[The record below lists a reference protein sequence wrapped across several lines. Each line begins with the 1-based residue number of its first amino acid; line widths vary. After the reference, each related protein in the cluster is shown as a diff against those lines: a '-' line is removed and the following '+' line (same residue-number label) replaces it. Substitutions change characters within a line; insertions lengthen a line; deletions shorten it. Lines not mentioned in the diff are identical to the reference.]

1 MRRLLLAFAACSL
14 LALDAP
20 AQTGPVDSTLFSS
33 LEYRLVGPFR
43 GGRASGVAGIAGDP
57 LTYYSAATGGGVWR
71 TTDGGGSW
79 ENLSDGYFGGS
90 IGSVAVAPSDPNVIY
105 VGGGEKSLR
114 GNVSPGWGMWKSED
128 AGRSWRLLGFEGG
141 NHIPRMIVHPR
152 DEDVVYAAVLG
163 HAFGPNEERGVFRS
177 TDGGETWEKVLY
189 ISEDVGASE
198 LHMDPTNPRIL
209 YASTWRVRR
218 TPYSF
223 SSGGEGSS
231 IWRSTDGGDTWTDI
245 SESDGLPDGTWGI
258 SDVAIAPSDPDV
270 VYALVENEDGGLFRS
285 DDAGETWRRVSAD
298 RNLRQRA
305 WYFTR
310 LGVDPDDAD
319 KVWVLNVQLWVSTDG
334 GRTFDDVPTPHVDH
348 HDIWIAPED
357 GDRIVI
363 ADDGGAQVTFDG
375 GGTWSTYLNQ
385 PTAQFYRVTTDSHFP
400 YRIYGGQQDNST
412 IRIAHRSTGGA
423 ITERDWEPSA
433 GGESG
438 WLAPHPDD
446 PDIVFGGS
454 YGGFLQMVNHRT
466 GESRIVN
473 VWPENPIGAPAKDLK
488 IRFNWNFPLLFS
500 RYRDEAT
507 GDYPLYAAGNSLYRS
522 LDYGQRWDRI
532 SPDLTRADT
541 LTLGSSG
548 GPITQ
553 DNTSVEYYGTIFA
566 LAESVHEEGVIW
578 VGSDDGLLHVTR
590 DGGGAWTDV
599 TPPARLLPEGT
610 MINSVEPDPTRPGG
624 LYVAATRYKEDDFR
638 PYLLH
643 TDDYG
648 ETWRRIDE
656 GIPDGAFTRVIRAD
670 PARPGLLYAGTERG
684 MYVSFS
690 DGAGWQPFQLNLPI
704 TPVTDLAV
712 RQGELVV
719 ATQGRSFWV
728 LDDLTPLYQLNPA
741 VAEADF
747 HLFRPKPTYRVDG
760 YRARDL
766 RAAGTNPENGVVI
779 HYRLGQE
786 PDSTTAVALHV
797 LDRTGETVQ
806 TFRPGAEDDDE
817 AQPMPAT
824 AGMNRV
830 VWGRRYPD
838 ASSFDGMILWGGGLR
853 GPEAVPGTY
862 TARLVVG
869 DDSTEVPFEIRL
881 DPRSSATSED
891 LDAQFAFLSGVR
903 DKVTEVN
910 RSVERVRDLRAQINA
925 FLTRLPA
932 QAAGADTVRAAGK
945 ALVDRMTAVEQALY
959 ETRNESRQ
967 DPLNYGI
974 NLGNELSA
982 LGATAAAGDFRPTD
996 QAVAYRDEV
1005 TAEIDAE
1012 LATLRQILDRD
1023 VPAFNRLVREQELP
1037 VIVPTDA
1044 D

>member
-1 MRRLLLAFAACSL
+1 MRRSFLALAVLTLAFAEAR
-14 LALDAP
+14 AQP
-20 AQTGPVDSTLFSS
+20 APVDSALFSS

-57 LTYYSAATGGGVWR
+57 LTYYQAATGGGVWR
-71 TTDGGGSW
+71 TTDAGGTW
-79 ENLSDGYFGGS
+79 ENVSDGYFGGS

-105 VGGGEKSLR
+105 VGGGEKTLR
-114 GNVSPGWGMWKSED
+114 GNVSPGWGMWKSD
-128 AGRSWRLLGFEGG
+128 NAGRSWQGIGFEDAQ
-141 NHIPRMIVHPR
+141 HIPRVVVHPR
-152 DEDVVYAAVLG
+152 DADVVYAAVLG
-163 HAFGPNEERGVFRS
+163 HAFGPNDERGVYRS
-177 TDGGETWEKVLY
+177 RDGGETWERVLFV
-189 ISEDVGASE
+189 SDDVGAFE
-198 LHMDPTNPRIL
+198 LEMDPTNPRVL
-209 YASTWRVRR
+209 YASMWRVRR

-245 SESDGLPDGTWGI
+245 SDSEGLPDGTWGI
-258 SDVAIAPSDPDV
+258 SAVSIAPSDPDR

-285 DDAGETWRRVSAD
+285 DDAGETWRLVSAD

-310 LGVDPDDAD
+310 LGVDSEDED

-334 GRTFDDVPTPHVDH
+334 GRTFEDVDTPHADH

-375 GGTWSTYLNQ
+375 GRTWSTYMNQ

-412 IRIAHRSTGGA
+412 IRIAHRSAGGT

-466 GESRIVN
+466 GETRIVN

-488 IRFNWNFPLLFS
+488 IRFQWNFPLLFS
-500 RYRDEAT
+500 QYRDDAT
-507 GDYPLYAAGNSLYRS
+507 GDYPLYAAGNHLYRS
-522 LDYGQRWDRI
+522 LNLGQSWDRI
-532 SPDLTRADT
+532 SPDLTRADPE
-541 LTLGSSG
+541 TLGSSG

-566 LAESVHEEGVIW
+566 LAESPHEQGVLW

-590 DGGGAWTDV
+590 DGGGAWADV
-599 TPPARLLPEGT
+599 TPPVRLLPEGT
-610 MINSVEPDPTRPGG
+610 MINSVEPDPVRPGG
-624 LYVAATRYKEDDFR
+624 LYAAATRYKNDDFR
-638 PYLLH
+638 PFLLH

-648 ETWRRIDE
+648 DTWRRIDN

-670 PARPGLLYAGTERG
+670 PARPGLLYAGTEKG
-684 MYVSFS
+684 MFVSFS

-704 TPVTDLAV
+704 TPITDLAV

-728 LDDLTPLYQLNPA
+728 MDDLTPLHQLGPA
-741 VAEADF
+741 VTDADVF
-747 HLFRPKPTYRVDG
+747 LFQPKPTYRVDG
-760 YRARDL
+760 YRSRDT
-766 RAAGTNPENGVVI
+766 RTAGTNPEPGVVI
-779 HYRLGQE
+779 HYRLAQE
-786 PDSTTAVALHV
+786 PDSSATVALRI
-797 LDRTGETVQ
+797 LDRDGEVVQ
-806 TFRPGAEDDDE
+806 TFAADAADDDL
-817 AQPMPAT
+817 QMPEEE
-824 AGMNRV
+824 GMNRV

-838 ASSFDGMILWGGGLR
+838 AARFDGMVFWGGGLS

-862 TARLVVG
+862 TARLIVG
-869 DDSTEVPFEIRL
+869 EDSLEQPFEIRL
-881 DPRSSATSED
+881 DPRSSATPAD
-891 LDAQFAFLSGVR
+891 LEAQFVFLRDVR

-910 RSVERVRDLRAQINA
+910 ESVGRVRDLRAQINT
-925 FLTRLPA
+925 FLKRLPA

-945 ALVDRMTAVEQALY
+945 ALVERMTAVEEVLY
-959 ETRNESRQ
+959 ETRSESRQ

-982 LGATAAAGDFRPTD
+982 LGGTVAVGDFRPTD

-1005 TAEIDAE
+1005 MAEIEAE

-1023 VPAFNRLVREQELP
+1023 VPAFNALVREQELP
-1037 VIVPTDA
+1037 IIAPTDA

>member
-1 MRRLLLAFAACSL
+1 MSRLVLLLAA
-14 LALDAP
+14 LALLVSDTH
-20 AQTGPVDSTLFSS
+20 AQVDSTLFES

-43 GGRASGVAGIAGDP
+43 GGRASGVAGIPGDP
-57 LTYYSAATGGGVWR
+57 LTYYQGATGGGVWR
-71 TTDGGGSW
+71 TRDGGGSW

-90 IGSVAVAPSDPNVIY
+90 IGSVAVAESDPNVIY

-128 AGRSWRLLGFEGG
+128 AGRTWCSLGFEGG
-141 NHIPRMIVHPR
+141 QHIPRMVVHPR
-152 DEDVVYAAVLG
+152 DEDLVYAAVLG
-163 HAFGPNEERGVFRS
+163 HAFGPNADRGVFRS
-177 TDGGETWEKVLY
+177 RDGGETWEHVLFVN
-189 ISEDVGASE
+189 EDAGAFE
-198 LHMDPTNPRIL
+198 LEMDPTNPRIL
-209 YASTWRVRR
+209 YASIWRVRR
-218 TPYSF
+218 SPYSF

-231 IWRSTDGGDTWTDI
+231 IWKSTDGGDTWTDI
-245 SESDGLPDGTWGI
+245 SGADGFPDGTWGI
-258 SDVAIAPSDPDV
+258 SAVSISPADPDR
-270 VYALVENEDGGLFRS
+270 VYALVENEEGGLFRS

-298 RNLRQRA
+298 RNLRQRS

-310 LGVDPDDAD
+310 LGADSEDPD

-334 GRTFDDVPTPHVDH
+334 GRTFDDVRTPHVDH

-375 GGTWSTYLNQ
+375 GETWSTYLNQ
-385 PTAQFYRVTTDSHFP
+385 PTAQFYRVTTDNHFP

-412 IRIAHRSTGGA
+412 IRIAHRSAGGS

-500 RYRDEAT
+500 RYRDTET
-507 GDYPLYAAGNSLYRS
+507 GDFPLYAAGNSLYRS
-522 LDYGQRWDRI
+522 TSYGQRWDRI
-532 SPDLTRADT
+532 SPDLTRADSVT
-541 LTLGSSG
+541 LESSG

-566 LAESVHEEGVIW
+566 LAESPHEEGVIW

-590 DGGGAWTDV
+590 DGGANWTDI
-599 TPPARLLPEGT
+599 TPGERLLPSDA
-610 MINSVEPDPTRPGG
+610 MINSIETDPQRPGG
-624 LYVAATRYKEDDFR
+624 LYVAATRYKVDDFA

-643 TDDYG
+643 TADFG
-648 ETWRRIDE
+648 ETWRRIDR
-656 GIPDGAFTRVIRAD
+656 GIEAPAFTRVIRAD
-670 PARPGLLYAGTERG
+670 PERPGLLYAGTERG
-684 MYVSFS
+684 MFVSF
-690 DGAGWQPFQLNLPI
+690 DEGANWQPFQLNLPI
-704 TPVTDLAV
+704 VPVTDLAV

-719 ATQGRSFWV
+719 ATQGRGFYV
-728 LDDLTPLYQLNPA
+728 LDDLTPLYQFSDA
-741 VAEADF
+741 VTEAAMW
-747 HLFRPKPTYRVDG
+747 LFEPKPTYRVDG
-760 YRARDL
+760 YRARNP
-766 RAAGTNPENGVVI
+766 RAAGTNPEAGVVI
-779 HYRLGQE
+779 HYRLAE
-786 PDSTTAVALHV
+786 ALPDSVSAALKI
-797 LDRTGETVQ
+797 LDRTGEVVQ
-806 TFRPGAEDDDE
+806 TFSPGDDDHDL
-817 AQPMPAT
+817 AT
-824 AGMNRV
+824 EAGMNRA

-838 ASSFDGMILWGGGLR
+838 ASRFDGMVFWGGGLN

-869 DDSTEVPFEIRL
+869 EDSMEVPFEILL
-881 DPRSSATSED
+881 DPRSSATPED
-891 LDAQFAFLSGVR
+891 LQAQFDFLREVR

-910 RSVERVRDLRAQINA
+910 ESVERVRDLRDQIHTYLA
-925 FLTRLPA
+925 RLPESPE
-932 QAAGADTVRAAGK
+932 ADSVRAAGER
-945 ALVDRMTAVEQALY
+945 LVTRMTAVEEALY

-982 LGATAAAGDFRPTD
+982 LGGTVSAGDFRPTD
-996 QAVAYRDEV
+996 QAYAYRDEV
-1005 TAEIDAE
+1005 MAEIEVE
-1012 LATLRQILDRD
+1012 LATLAEILETD
-1023 VPAFNRLVREQELP
+1023 VPAFNRMIREAELP
-1037 VIVPTDA
+1037 VIVPDA

>member
-1 MRRLLLAFAACSL
+1 MRRLLVVLSL
-14 LALDAP
+14 LALTAGDTA
-20 AQTGPVDSTLFSS
+20 AQVDSTLFGS

-57 LTYYSAATGGGVWR
+57 LTYYMAATGGGVWR
-71 TTDGGGSW
+71 TRDGGGSW
-79 ENLSDGYFGGS
+79 DNISDGHFGGS

-114 GNVSPGWGMWKSED
+114 GNVSPGWGMWKSEN
-128 AGRSWRLLGFEGG
+128 AGRSWESLGFEGG

-152 DEDVVYAAVLG
+152 DADVVYAAVLG

-177 TDGGETWEKVLY
+177 MDGGDTWDKVLY

-209 YASTWRVRR
+209 YASMWRVRR

-245 SESDGLPDGTWGI
+245 SAHDGLPDGTWGI
-258 SDVAIAPSDPDV
+258 SDVAIAPSNPDV
-270 VYALVENEDGGLFRS
+270 VYALIENEDGGLFRS
-285 DDAGETWRRVSAD
+285 DDAGESWRRVSAD
-298 RNLRQRA
+298 RNLRQRS

-310 LGVDPDDAD
+310 LDVDADDAD

-363 ADDGGAQVTFDG
+363 ADDGGGQVTYDG
-375 GGTWSTYLNQ
+375 GRTWSTYLNQ
-385 PTAQFYRVTTDSHFP
+385 PTAQFYRVTTDNHFP

-412 IRIAHRSTGGA
+412 IRIAHRSAGGS

-438 WLAPHPDD
+438 WLAPHPED

-466 GESRIVN
+466 GESRVVN
-473 VWPENPIGAPAKDLK
+473 VWPENPIGAPAKELK

-500 RYRDEAT
+500 RTRDEAT
-507 GDYPLYAAGNSLYRS
+507 GDFPLYAAGNSLYRS
-522 LDYGQRWDRI
+522 TNYGQTWDRI

-578 VGSDDGLLHVTR
+578 VGSDDGMLHVTR
-590 DGGGAWTDV
+590 DGGGSWTDI
-599 TPPARLLPEGT
+599 TPGERLLPADA
-610 MINSVEPDPTRPGG
+610 MINSVDADPRRPGG
-624 LYVAATRYKEDDFR
+624 LYVAATRYKVDDFR

-648 ETWRRIDE
+648 QSWRRIDA
-656 GIPDGAFTRVIRAD
+656 GIPEPAFTRVVRAD
-670 PARPGLLYAGTERG
+670 PGRDGLLYAGTERG
-684 MYVSFS
+684 MFISFD
-690 DGAGWQPFQLNLPI
+690 DGASWQPFQLNLP
-704 TPVTDLAV
+704 TVPVTDLDL

-728 LDDLTPLYQLNPA
+728 LDDLTPLHQLAPA
-741 VAEADF
+741 VESAEMW
-747 HLFRPKPTYRVDG
+747 LFRPKPTYRTAG
-760 YRARDL
+760 FRSRNP
-766 RAAGTNPENGVVI
+766 RAAGTNPESGVVI
-779 HYRLGQE
+779 HYRLAE
-786 PDSTTAVALHV
+786 ALPDSASAALKII
-797 LDRTGETVQ
+797 DRDGEVVE
-806 TFRPGAEDDDE
+806 TFEPGGDSELSTD
-817 AQPMPAT
+817 

-830 VWGRRYPD
+830 VWGRRYED
-838 ASSFDGMILWGGGLR
+838 ASRFDGMVFWGGGLN
-853 GPEAVPGTY
+853 GPQALPGTY
-862 TARLVVG
+862 TARLVID
-869 DDSTEVPFEIRL
+869 DDSLQVPFEIRL
-881 DPRSSATSED
+881 DPRSSATPED
-891 LDAQFAFLSGVR
+891 LEAQFTFLREVR

-910 RSVERVRDLRAQINA
+910 DAVREVRDLRGQIRSYLA
-925 FLTRLPA
+925 RLPES
-932 QAAGADTVRAAGK
+932 ADADSARAAGEE
-945 ALVDRMTAVEQALY
+945 LIERMTAVEETLY

-982 LGATAAAGDFRPTD
+982 LGGTVSRGDFRPTD
-996 QAVAYRDEV
+996 QAVEYQAEV

-1012 LATLRQILDRD
+1012 LATLRQVLDVE
-1023 VPAFNRLVREQELP
+1023 VPAFNALIRQLALP
-1037 VIVPTDA
+1037 IIVPPSD

>member
-1 MRRLLLAFAACSL
+1 M
-14 LALDAP
+14 
-20 AQTGPVDSTLFSS
+20 
-33 LEYRLVGPFR
+33 
-43 GGRASGVAGIAGDP
+43 
-57 LTYYSAATGGGVWR
+57 
-71 TTDGGGSW
+71 
-79 ENLSDGYFGGS
+79 
-90 IGSVAVAPSDPNVIY
+90 
-105 VGGGEKSLR
+105 
-114 GNVSPGWGMWKSED
+114 SED
-128 AGRSWRLLGFEGG
+128 AGAFEL
-141 NHIPRMIVHPR
+141 
-152 DEDVVYAAVLG
+152 E
-163 HAFGPNEERGVFRS
+163 
-177 TDGGETWEKVLY
+177 
-189 ISEDVGASE
+189 
-198 LHMDPTNPRIL
+198 MDPTNPRIL
-209 YASTWRVRR
+209 YASIWRARR
-218 TPYSF
+218 TPHSF

-245 SESDGLPDGTWGI
+245 SDHDGLPDGTWGI
-258 SDVAIAPSDPDV
+258 SAVSISPADPDR

-285 DDAGETWRRVSAD
+285 DDAGETWTRVSAD

-310 LGVDPDDAD
+310 LGADPEDPD

-334 GRTFDDVPTPHVDH
+334 GRTFESVDTPHVDH

-375 GGTWSTYLNQ
+375 GETWSTYMNQ
-385 PTAQFYRVTTDSHFP
+385 PTAQFYRVTTDDHFP

-507 GDYPLYAAGNSLYRS
+507 GETPLYAAGNSLYRS
-522 LDYGQRWDRI
+522 VTYGQSWERI

-566 LAESVHEEGVIW
+566 LAESPHEEGTIW

-599 TPPARLLPEGT
+599 TPPPRVLPEGT
-610 MINSVEPDPTRPGG
+610 MINSVEPDPARPGG

-648 ETWRRIDE
+648 DSWRRIDE
-656 GIPDGAFTRVIRAD
+656 GIPDDAFTRVIRAD
-670 PARPGLLYAGTERG
+670 PARPGLLYAGTEKG
-684 MYVSFS
+684 MFVSFD
-690 DGAGWQPFQLNLPI
+690 DGAGWQPFQLNLPV
-704 TPVTDLAV
+704 TPVTDLVV

-728 LDDLTPLYQLNPA
+728 LDDLTPLYQLTPA
-741 VAEADF
+741 VAEADVW
-747 HLFRPKPTYRVDG
+747 LFQPKPTYRVDG

-766 RAAGTNPENGVVI
+766 RAAGTNPENGVTI
-779 HYRLGQE
+779 HYRLAEE
-786 PDSTTAVALHV
+786 PDSTAAVALRV
-797 LDRTGETVQ
+797 LDRSGETVQ
-806 TFRPGAEDDDE
+806 TFRPGAEDDQ
-817 AQPMPAT
+817 AQPMPAE

-838 ASSFDGMILWGGGLR
+838 ASSFDGMILWGGLR

-869 DDSTEVPFEIRL
+869 DDSLEVPFEIRL
-881 DPRSSATSED
+881 DPRSSATPED
-891 LDAQFAFLSGVR
+891 LDAQFAFLSDVR

-910 RSVERVRDLRAQINA
+910 RSVERVRDLRAQVNA

-932 QAAGADTVRAAGK
+932 QAVGADTVRAAGR
-945 ALVDRMTAVEQALY
+945 ALVERMAEVE

-982 LGATAAAGDFRPTD
+982 LGATVAAGDFRPTD
-996 QAVAYRDEV
+996 QAVAYRKEV

-1037 VIVPTDA
+1037 VIVPSDA

>member
-1 MRRLLLAFAACSL
+1 MRRLLLVLAA
-14 LALDAP
+14 LALALP
-20 AQTGPVDSTLFSS
+20 EAVAQRVAYDSTLFSS

-57 LTYYSAATGGGVWR
+57 LTYYMAATGGGVWR
-71 TTDGGGSW
+71 TRDAGGTW
-79 ENLSDGYFGGS
+79 ENLSDGFFGGS

-114 GNVSPGWGMWKSED
+114 GNVSPGWGMWKSEN
-128 AGRSWRLLGFEGG
+128 AGRSWRSLGFEGG
-141 NHIPRMIVHPR
+141 THIPRMVVHPR

-163 HAFGPNEERGVFRS
+163 HAFGPNAERGVFRS
-177 TDGGETWEKVLY
+177 TDGGDTWEHVLFV
-189 ISEDVGASE
+189 SEDAGAFE
-198 LHMDPTNPRIL
+198 LEMDPTNPRIL
-209 YASTWRVRR
+209 YASIWRVRR

-245 SESDGLPDGTWGI
+245 SASEGLPSGTWGI
-258 SDVAIAPSDPDV
+258 SDVAIAPSDPEV

-310 LGVDPDDAD
+310 LGVDPADPD

-375 GGTWSTYLNQ
+375 GATWSTYLNQ
-385 PTAQFYRVTTDSHFP
+385 PTAQFYRVTTDNHFP

-412 IRIAHRSTGGA
+412 IRIAHRSAGGS

-466 GESRIVN
+466 GERRIVN
-473 VWPENPIGAPAKDLK
+473 VWPENPIGAPAKELK

-500 RYRDEAT
+500 RTRDEAT

-522 LDYGQRWDRI
+522 TNYGQSWERI

-566 LAESVHEEGVIW
+566 LAESVHEAGVIW

-590 DGGGAWTDV
+590 NGGMSWENI
-599 TPPARLLPEGT
+599 TPGERLLPADA
-610 MINSVEPDPTRPGG
+610 MINSVEADPRRPGG
-624 LYVAATRYKEDDFR
+624 LYVAATRYKVDDFR

-643 TDDYG
+643 TDDFG
-648 ETWRRIDE
+648 ATWRRIDR
-656 GIPDGAFTRVIRAD
+656 GIEAPDFTRVIRAD
-670 PARPGLLYAGTERG
+670 PEREGLLYAGTERG
-684 MYVSFS
+684 MYVSFD
-690 DGAGWQPFQLNLPI
+690 DGEMWQPFQLNLPVV
-704 TPVTDLAV
+704 PVTDLDI

-728 LDDLTPLYQLNPA
+728 LDDLTPLHQLSPA
-741 VAEADF
+741 VAEADV
-747 HLFRPKPTYRVDG
+747 HLFRPKPTYRVAG
-760 YRARDL
+760 FRRENL
-766 RAAGTNPENGVVI
+766 RTAGTNPEAGVAI
-779 HYRLGQE
+779 HYRLGDAL
-786 PDSTTAVALHV
+786 PDSATAALRI
-797 LDRTGETVQ
+797 LDRTGEVVQ
-806 TFRPGAEDDDE
+806 TFTPDADDRRFTL
-817 AQPMPAT
+817 PT
-824 AGMNRV
+824 GAGMNRV

-838 ASSFDGMILWGGGLR
+838 TARFDGMVFWAGSLS

-869 DDSTEVPFEIRL
+869 DDSTDVPFEIRL
-881 DPRSSATSED
+881 DPRSSATADD
-891 LDAQFAFLSGVR
+891 LEAQFTFLREVR

-910 RSVERVRDLRAQINA
+910 EAVEDIRSLRAQVQA
-925 FLTRLPA
+925 FLSRLPDEA
-932 QAAGADTVRAAGK
+932 TGADTVEAAGTR
-945 ALVDRMTAVEQALY
+945 LVERMTAVEEALY
-959 ETRNESRQ
+959 ETRNQSRQ

-974 NLGNELSA
+974 NMGNELSA
-982 LGATAAAGDFRPTD
+982 LGGTVASGDFRPTD
-996 QAVAYRDEV
+996 QAYAYRDEV
-1005 TAEIDAE
+1005 MAEIEAE
-1012 LATLRQILDRD
+1012 LATLREILDTD
-1023 VPAFNRLVREQELP
+1023 VPAFNRLVREHELP
-1037 VIVPTDA
+1037 IIAPETD
-1044 D
+1044 